1 MYYIEPYPK
10 SKVKD
15 LYEDSICIDED
26 EENSKKVNFVSF
38 EGVAPNRFR
47 ELFSMQKRKD
57 ASGKPVKWRE
67 AEANPKV
74 RSIIV
79 GGLLMEERAIDFVSD
94 LFEEKGIMFVTKEGA
109 KGT

>member
-1 MYYIEPYPK
+1 MF
-10 SKVKD
+10 
-15 LYEDSICIDED
+15 L
-26 EENSKKVNFVSF
+26 F

-47 ELFSMQKRKD
+47 ELFSKQKRKND
-57 ASGKPVKWRE
+57 SGKAVKWRE

-94 LFEEKGIMFVTKEGA
+94 LFENKGIKLVRRKGA